1 MLRVALAQ
9 INPTVG
15 DIKGNESVILD
26 YLKSGEE
33 NSAEVVLFPELAI
46 TGYPPEDLLFKKDF
60 LKAAWESLER
70 IAACTGS
77 AAAVIGAPLTDNGK
91 LYNGAVVCRNGKIT
105 DRVFKTHLPNYGVFD
120 EKRYFTPGHGL
131 RPVEIGSIG
140 AAVTICEDIWEEK
153 GAPAEV
159 SALPEVEFLI
169 NISSSPYHTGK
180 TRERREIVKSWAER
194 FRKPVVYCNLVGG
207 QDELVFDGGSFAC
220 GAEGEIIASAKEFR
234 EDLLLVDIPIRE
246 REKESAGISN
256 RITPSLSYPHDVFE
270 ALKLGVRDYC
280 EKNGFNKVLI
290 ALSGGIDSALTA
302 VIAVCALGAERVNGV
317 ALPSRYSSESS
328 LRDAEDL
335 ARNLNIRLDV
345 IPITG
350 LMDAFD
356 RSLEEVFAGTEKGL
370 AEENI
375 QARIRGTIIMAISNR
390 FGSLALATGN
400 KSELSVGY
408 CTLYGD
414 MAGGFAVIK
423 DLRKLTVYEL
433 ARWINSR
440 QDLPDIPESTIVKEP
455 SAELRPGQKDSDSL
469 PPYEILDP
477 ILKLYVEKGNSIEEI
492 ISLGYSEREVRRVVR
507 LVDLNEYKRRQA
519 APGVKI
525 TPRAFGKDRRMPIT
539 NRLNR

>member
-15 DIKGNESVILD
+15 DIKENESIILD
-26 YLKSGEE
+26 CLKSAEE
-33 NSAEVVLFPELAI
+33 NSADVILFPELAI
-46 TGYPPEDLLFKKDF
+46 TGYPPEDLLFKENF
-60 LKAAWESLER
+60 IKAAWESLER
-70 IAACTGS
+70 IAAEAGS
-77 AAAVIGAPLTDNGK
+77 TTAIIGAPLADNGK
-91 LYNGAVVCRNGKIT
+91 LYNGAVICGNGKIT
-105 DRVFKTHLPNYGVFD
+105 DKVFKTHLPNYGVFD
-120 EKRYFTPGHGL
+120 EKRYFTPGRGL
-131 RPVEIGSIG
+131 RPVAIGAIE
-140 AAVTICEDIWEEK
+140 AAVTICEDIWEEN

-159 SALPEVEFLI
+159 SALPGVELII

-180 TRERREIVKSWAER
+180 TRERRDIVKAWAKR
-194 FRKPVVYCNLVGG
+194 FGKPVVYCNLAGG

-220 GAEGEIIASAKEFR
+220 DAEGEIIASAKEFQK
-234 EDLLLVDIPIRE
+234 DLLLVDIPIRA
-246 REKESAGISN
+246 EKRESAKISN
-256 RITPSLSYPHDVFE
+256 RVTPALSYPRDVFE

-280 EKNGFNKVLI
+280 AKNGFNEVLV

-302 VIAVCALGAERVNGV
+302 VIAVSALGAERVRGV

-335 ARNLNIRLDV
+335 ARNLGIRLDV
-345 IPITG
+345 IPITD

-356 RSLEEVFAGTEKGL
+356 RSLKDTFAETEKGL

-375 QARIRGTIIMAISNR
+375 QARIRGTIMMAISNK
-390 FGSLALATGN
+390 FGHLVLATGN

-423 DLRKLTVYEL
+423 DLPKLTVYEL
-433 ARWINSR
+433 AHWINSR

-469 PPYEILDP
+469 PPYDILDS
-477 ILKLYVEKGNSIEEI
+477 ILQLYVEKENSIEEI

-525 TPRAFGKDRRMPIT
+525 TPRAFGRDRRMPIT